1 MSTDPSLLVYL
12 PVSIGEAVDKW
23 NILHIKKDHVKDES
37 RLHFVQ
43 QEIEAL
49 GPNLKLILSK
59 PSMSKLYQYLD
70 YFNRKIWILCDVLR
84 VADVNTYNTYDEA
97 YAKNC
102 VDIIKYNDARFR
114 VKNQMNLVAISSLR
128 EQKNFA
134 GTKIVIWFPQTIE
147 YHRAMVGLVRYFSFC
162 YDKVLLCVDKNCVE
176 QITYLYTDN
185 SNIELMM
192 VDDEKNSLNDIKK
205 NDSSRVLISSSLPEK
220 IYEECELDYK
230 TIQTVFGEK

>member
-162 YDKVLLCVDKNCVE
+162 YDNN
-176 QITYLYTDN
+176 ISFRFRFSINASYTRNIFIGVINLKIISQSFNYMLNTLFSLFFYFSGIILFGFCFSSEFNN
-185 SNIELMM
+185 S
-192 VDDEKNSLNDIKK
+192 
-205 NDSSRVLISSSLPEK
+205 P
-220 IYEECELDYK
+220 
-230 TIQTVFGEK
+230 F